1 MSTIKRGLGKGLG
14 ALIHAVPEEE
24 TDEVLPFTAGRSI
37 VNVDVEKIIPNVRQP
52 RKFFKD
58 SAINELSLSIKEQ
71 GLAQP
76 ILVRHKGGKYEI
88 VAGER
93 RWRAAK
99 LAGLATIPAIVKD
112 YSDVQSLELALVENL
127 QREDLNPIESAQ
139 AFKLLNEDFNL
150 THEEIAKKVG
160 KDRATISNILRL
172 LDLPKEIQDSIFREE
187 ITAGHARPLLS
198 IEGRDKQIETWK
210 QILKG
215 NLNVR
220 AVEGRI
226 RSTKHKAQKRQ
237 NKDPYL
243 AEFSEKLTE
252 EFGTKVEIHGNAKKG
267 KILINYYSQED
278 LERIMEE
285 IAD

>member
-1 MSTIKRGLGKGLG
+1 MSTAKRGLGKGLG

-24 TDEVLPFTAGRSI
+24 TDDIMPFTAGRSI
-37 VNVDVEKIIPNVRQP
+37 VNVDIEKIIANVRQP

-160 KDRATISNILRL
+160 KDRSTITNMLRL
-172 LDLPKEIQDSIFREE
+172 LDLPKEIQDSIFSGE

-198 IEGRDKQIETWK
+198 IEGCDKQIEAWK
-210 QILKG
+210 QILSG

-220 AVEGRI
+220 DVEGKVQ
-226 RSTKHKAQKRQ
+226 SSKHKAHKRR
-237 NKDPYL
+237 NRDPYL
-243 AEFSEKLTE
+243 MEFSEKLTE
-252 EFGTKVEIHGNAKKG
+252 EFGTKVEIQGNAKKG

>member
-1 MSTIKRGLGKGLG
+1 MPAAKRGLGKGLG
-14 ALIHAVPEEE
+14 ALIHAVPGEEI
-24 TDEVLPFTAGRSI
+24 DEVLPFTAGRTI
-37 VNVDVEKIIPNVRQP
+37 MNVDVTKIVPNIRQP
-52 RKFFKD
+52 RKLFKD
-58 SAINELSLSIKEQ
+58 SAISELSLSIREQ

-99 LAGLATIPAIVKD
+99 LAGLSTIPAIVKD

-139 AFKLLNEDFNL
+139 AFRLLNEDFGL

-160 KDRATISNILRL
+160 KDRSTISNTLRL
-172 LDLPKEIQDSIFREE
+172 LDLPKEIQDSIFRGE
-187 ITAGHARPLLS
+187 ITAGHARPLLA
-198 IEGRDKQIETWK
+198 IEGRDKQLEAWK

-215 NLNVR
+215 SLNVR
-220 AVEGRI
+220 AVEGKVQG
-226 RSTKHKAQKRQ
+226 TKHKSQKKR
-237 NKDPYL
+237 NRDPYL
-243 AEFSEKLTE
+243 ADFSEKLTE
-252 EFGTKVEIHGNAKKG
+252 ELGTKVEIRGNAKKG
-267 KILINYYSQED
+267 KILIDYYSQED

-285 IAD
+285 MAG